1 MPIQTRYYLISGHL
15 IAYFMNSSTRKKI
28 VASGSLWLLLVF
40 AFSSVNAQTTNA
52 LQAIFPQGTRMIQN
66 VAYAGDTLKKHLL
79 DIYLPAKAGPTTPL
93 IVWVHGGAWMLND
106 KYADMSYMK
115 NTIRAILEK
124 GYAFASIDYRYSTTA
139 AFPAQIQDCNQALTF
154 LYRNAE
160 KYAYDK
166 SRIALIGFSAGGH
179 LASLLALSNNNSVPD
194 FYADRKPAP
203 FRIKTV
209 IDFYGPADL
218 LAMMPRNGSLSDSI
232 TNAESRLLGATPLH
246 RPDLAK
252 RASPVTYVDKNDPP
266 FLIIHGEK
274 DESVPPA
281 QSILLSSWLTL
292 AHVKNKVIIVPNAPH
307 YGAMFDSDFNQKA
320 IFEWLDLYLK

>member
-1 MPIQTRYYLISGHL
+1 MHSFER
-15 IAYFMNSSTRKKI
+15 RKSI
-28 VASGSLWLLLVF
+28 ASGLVWLLLLSASF
-40 AFSSVNAQTTNA
+40 GASAQNTNPV
-52 LQAIFPQGTRMIQN
+52 QAIFPPGTRMIQN

-79 DIYLPAKAGPTTPL
+79 DIYLPAKSGPTTPL

-115 NTIRAILEK
+115 NTIRSILDK
-124 GYAFASIDYRYSTTA
+124 GYALASIDYRYSTTA
-139 AFPAQIQDCNQALTF
+139 PFPAQIQDCNQALTF

-160 KYAYDK
+160 KYNYDK

-179 LASLLALSNNNSVPD
+179 LASLLALSNNNTVPD
-194 FYADRKPAP
+194 FYVDRQPAP
-203 FRIKTV
+203 FRIKAV

-218 LAMMPRNGSLSDSI
+218 LAMMPQSGSLSDSI
-232 TNAESRLLGATPLH
+232 SNPESRLLGATPLH

-266 FLIIHGEK
+266 FLIIHGQK

-292 AHVKNKVIIVPNAPH
+292 AHVKNKVIIVPDAPH
-307 YGAMFDSDFNQKA
+307 YGVLFDSDVNRQA
-320 IFEWLDLYLK
+320 IFDWLATYLK